1 MKDALSIEKLLELL
15 ILCMVCISFGFIVGR
30 NSVHCDKHYIEIND
44 TIYDTTILDSIQY
57 NIIVRDSIIYNLK
70 QEMTNE
76 IKESYS
82 LTDSACIKLYEQLLK
97 E

>member
-1 MKDALSIEKLLELL
+1 MKENLFSWLILELL
-15 ILCMVCISFGFIVGR
+15 TCMICITFGFFVGR
-30 NSVHCDKHYIEIND
+30 QTVHCDEENVIIND
-44 TIYDTTILDSIQY
+44 TIYDTTILDSIEY
-57 NIIVRDSIIYNLK
+57 NIIIRDSIIYNLK

>member
-1 MKDALSIEKLLELL
+1 MKDDSFKVIFIIFMMIIIISNLYF
-15 ILCMVCISFGFIVGR
+15 VC
-30 NSVHCDKHYIEIND
+30 NKYINNDSETIINND
-44 TIYDTTILDSIQY
+44 TIYNTTILDSIKY

>member
-1 MKDALSIEKLLELL
+1 MKDDSFNVIFIIFMMIIVISSLYSI
-15 ILCMVCISFGFIVGR
+15 SNRFI
-30 NSVHCDKHYIEIND
+30 NNKNNTIINND
-44 TIYDTTILDSIQY
+44 TTYNTVVLDSIKY

-82 LTDSACIKLYEQLLK
+82 LNDSACIKLYEQLLK

>member
-1 MKDALSIEKLLELL
+1 MKENLFNILLL
-15 ILCMVCISFGFIVGR
+15 ILIDFIIGSVFGFLIGCK
-30 NSVHCDKHYIEIND
+30 NTNDNNETILIND
-44 TIYDTTILDSIQY
+44 TIYNTTILDSIKY

-82 LTDSACIKLYEQLLK
+82 LSDSACIKLYEQLLK

>member
-1 MKDALSIEKLLELL
+1 MKENLFSWLIVELL
-15 ILCMVCISFGFIVGR
+15 TCMICITAGFFFGR
-30 NSVHCDKHYIEIND
+30 QTVHCDEENIIIND
-44 TIYDTTILDSIQY
+44 TIYNTTILDSIEY
-57 NIIVRDSIIYNLK
+57 NIIIRDSIIYNLK

>member
-15 ILCMVCISFGFIVGR
+15 ILGMVCISFGFIVGS
-30 NSVHCDKHYIEIND
+30 NSVHCDKNYIEIND
-44 TIYDTTILDSIQY
+44 TIYETTILDSIQY
-57 NIIVRDSIIYNLK
+57 NIIFRDSIIYNLK

-82 LTDSACIKLYEQLLK
+82 LNDSACIKLYEQLLK

>member
-1 MKDALSIEKLLELL
+1 MKDDSFKVIIIIFMMIIIISNLYF
-15 ILCMVCISFGFIVGR
+15 VC
-30 NSVHCDKHYIEIND
+30 NKYINNDSETIINND
-44 TIYDTTILDSIQY
+44 TIYNTTILDSIKY

>member
-1 MKDALSIEKLLELL
+1 MKDDSFNIIFIIFMIIIVTSTLYSI
-15 ILCMVCISFGFIVGR
+15 SNRFITDEDETII
-30 NSVHCDKHYIEIND
+30 NND
-44 TIYDTTILDSIQY
+44 TIYNTIVLDSIEY

>member
-1 MKDALSIEKLLELL
+1 MKENLFSWLIVELL
-15 ILCMVCISFGFIVGR
+15 TCMICITFGFFVGR
-30 NSVHCDKHYIEIND
+30 QTVHCDEENIIITD
-44 TIYDTTILDSIQY
+44 TIYNTTILDSIKY

>member
-1 MKDALSIEKLLELL
+1 MKDDLFKVIFIIFMMIIIISNLYN
-15 ILCMVCISFGFIVGR
+15 VCNR
-30 NSVHCDKHYIEIND
+30 YINDENETIINND
-44 TIYDTTILDSIQY
+44 TIYNTTILDSIEY

-76 IKESYS
+76 IEESYS
-82 LTDSACIKLYEQLLK
+82 LNDSACIKLYEQLLK

>member
-1 MKDALSIEKLLELL
+1 MKENLFNILLL
-15 ILCMVCISFGFIVGR
+15 ILIDFIIGSVFGFIIGYK
-30 NSVHCDKHYIEIND
+30 NTNHNNETILIND
-44 TIYDTTILDSIQY
+44 TIYNTTILDSIEY

>member
-1 MKDALSIEKLLELL
+1 MKDD
-15 ILCMVCISFGFIVGR
+15 SFKVIFIVFMIIIIIA
-30 NSVHCDKHYIEIND
+30 NLYSVCNRCINNENETIINND
-44 TIYDTTILDSIQY
+44 TIYNTTVLDSIEY

>member
-1 MKDALSIEKLLELL
+1 MKENLFSLLIVELL
-15 ILCMVCISFGFIVGR
+15 ICMICITFGFFVGR
-30 NSVHCDKHYIEIND
+30 QTVHCDEENIIIND
-44 TIYDTTILDSIQY
+44 TIYNTTILDSIEY
-57 NIIVRDSIIYNLK
+57 NIIIRDSIIYNLK
-70 QEMTNE
+70 QEMKNE